1 MSSVMWTIG
10 GVMAVAAIAA
20 VFATS
25 CLSVRLSSMKDEQ
38 LVQGGVDAWNTKKTE
53 DARPYWE
60 AIRDAET
67 KSRYLSYFDKLDEL
81 ESLQGAAVAAKPGEP
96 ARQEAAYDAFVAKYK
111 AFPAELKL
119 PADLKE
125 GMRPVAVGIAKA
137 KVRAG
142 KMEAAQSFIKEAVS
156 LFGDSPEYGA
166 LQKEMDAYARVQ
178 EQEREADRSYASAKG
193 VEDFNAKIDAYEAAQ
208 AAYRKVESA
217 SASEMKKL
225 GAGSDSILAAQSA
238 SLRKK
243 RGAVRIEEERLVR
256 DRGTTFKERIGEE
269 FARQPEGNKL
279 GNMGPED
286 ILKFN
291 EEIRANIESQYK
303 DIIAFSDRFPSV
315 IDKDMI
321 RDIDLQKASLDA
333 RISQIE
339 AEVRHAKDIASRGK
353 AAMPLLIGLFNP
365 VPGSKAEG
373 EKSRPAVIRG
383 KMAGEADYWWGMVS
397 IEPGKMNDLVVTM
410 KDGKAVEVYAENT
423 LSGTQIKKKKLPDLV
438 SKGSRIG
445 NSWPV
450 LNAGAVLKNGQYYIK
465 ISSNGNPSYSGEV
478 VVYSSFISRV
488 R

>member
-1 MSSVMWTIG
+1 MSSVKRPVW
-10 GVMAVAAIAA
+10 GVMALVATAAIL
-20 VFATS
+20 ATS
-25 CLSVRLSSMKDEQ
+25 CLSVRLSSMKDDQ
-38 LVQGGVDAWNTKKTE
+38 LVKAGVDAWNAKKAE

-60 AIRDAET
+60 ALRDPET
-67 KSRYLSYFDKLDEL
+67 KSKYLGYFDKLDEL
-81 ESLQGAAVAAKPGEP
+81 ESLQGAAAAVRPGDSSKRES
-96 ARQEAAYDAFVAKYK
+96 AYDAFVAKYK

-119 PADLKE
+119 PADMKD
-125 GMRPVAVGIAKA
+125 GMRPVAVGIATA

-142 KMEAAQSFIKEAVS
+142 KMEGAKSFIKDAVS
-156 LFGDSPEYGA
+156 LFGDSPEYA
-166 LQKEMDAYARVQ
+166 VLQKEMDAYARVQ
-178 EQEREADRSYASAKG
+178 AQEREADKSYSSARDS
-193 VEDFNAKIDAYEAAQ
+193 EDFNAKIDAYEAAI
-208 AAYRKVESA
+208 ADYRKVESA

-225 GAGSDSILAAQSA
+225 GVGSDSILAAQSA
-238 SLRKK
+238 ALKKK
-243 RGAVRIEEERLVR
+243 RGAVRIEMERLVR
-256 DRGTTFKERIGEE
+256 DRGNTFKERIGEE
-269 FARQPEGNKL
+269 FARVPEGNKL
-279 GNMGPED
+279 GNMGSED

-303 DIIAFSDRFPSV
+303 DIIAFSDRYPSV

-321 RDIDLQKASLDA
+321 KDIDLQKASLDA

-365 VPGSKAEG
+365 VPGTKAEG

-397 IEPGKMNDLVVTM
+397 IEAGKMNDLVVTM
-410 KDGKAVEVYAENT
+410 KDGKVVEVYAENT